1 MAIGKQNKAIAQ
13 FRRNADRSAQ
23 PETAGDQD
31 ASGKGEGMKSPL
43 NFKAVWRIAFLIL
56 LLPITS
62 AFAMQTT
69 DSAKISKLFDQA
81 KIHAAQV
88 NDDADLLDSYARAG
102 YSWQMHAKCLEDIKL
117 HSTDLLADFNQL
129 KAMRTKGTPRQRE
142 AIDRLEPLL
151 QSMTIALT
159 TTIEQL
165 NHGQL
170 KVNMPVF
177 RNRVH
182 GDWESVNRVYTH
194 LCECTNKNSKI

>member
-1 MAIGKQNKAIAQ
+1 
-13 FRRNADRSAQ
+13 
-23 PETAGDQD
+23 
-31 ASGKGEGMKSPL
+31 MKSPF
-43 NFKAVWRIAFLIL
+43 NFRALWRIAVLVL

-62 AFAMQTT
+62 AFAGQTT

-88 NDDADLLDSYARAG
+88 NNDADLLDSYARAG

-142 AIDRLEPLL
+142 AIDRFEPLL
-151 QSMTIALT
+151 QSMTIALA

-165 NHGQL
+165 NQHQL
-170 KVNMPVF
+170 SVNMPSF
-177 RNRVH
+177 RTRIH

>member
-1 MAIGKQNKAIAQ
+1 
-13 FRRNADRSAQ
+13 
-23 PETAGDQD
+23 
-31 ASGKGEGMKSPL
+31 MKSPF
-43 NFKAVWRIAFLIL
+43 NFKAVWRIAVLVL

-62 AFAMQTT
+62 AFAGQTT

-88 NDDADLLDSYARAG
+88 NNDADLLDSYARAG

-129 KAMRTKGTPRQRE
+129 KAMRAKGTPRQRE

-151 QSMTIALT
+151 QSMTIALA

-165 NHGQL
+165 NQHQL
-170 KVNMPVF
+170 SVNMPSF
-177 RNRVH
+177 RSRVH
-182 GDWESVNRVYTH
+182 GDWESVNRVYMH
-194 LCECTNKNSKI
+194 LCEYTNRNSKV